1 MSTSIS
7 IPSRNVAANYAA
19 SFRPVS
25 VAPGFSQ
32 VKSDLAANYLMQV
45 PMLRQQM
52 EMDMAKT
59 ALQESASL
67 ERLEKK
73 LAVEKSMADDLLD
86 LTKKQS
92 ILKMLAAEEE
102 AGLSIDPMS
111 FLRNQQITDSA
122 LLTGALQPSTPKN
135 PAAGQLSSG
144 AQGFSGLD
152 FSGVLEDWAPIL
164 SPSTTAKDYLKKADE
179 DKK

>member
-73 LAVEKSMADDLLD
+73 LAVEKSMKDDLLD

-102 AGLSIDPMS
+102 AGMSIDPMS

-122 LLTGALQPSTPKN
+122 LLTGALQPSTPKS

-164 SPSTTAKDYLKKADE
+164 SPSTTAKDYLKKRDE

>member
-102 AGLSIDPMS
+102 AGMSIDPLTI
-111 FLRNQQITDSA
+111 LRNQQITDSA

-144 AQGFSGLD
+144 TQGFSGLD
-152 FSGVLEDWAPIL
+152 FSGALEDWAPIL
-164 SPSTTAKDYLKKADE
+164 SPSTTAKDYLKKRDD

>member
-1 MSTSIS
+1 MAYGIS
-7 IPSRNVAANYAA
+7 IPGRSVASNYAA
-19 SFRPVS
+19 SFRPVAP
-25 VAPGFSQ
+25 APGFSQ

-52 EMDMAKT
+52 EMEMAST
-59 ALQESASL
+59 ALQEAASL
-67 ERLEKK
+67 ERLDKK
-73 LAVEKSMADDLLD
+73 LKVEKSMTDDLID
-86 LTKKQS
+86 LKKKQG
-92 ILKMLAAEEE
+92 ILNMLAAEEK
-102 AGLSIDPMS
+102 AGLSIDPMT

-122 LLTGALQPSTPKN
+122 LLTGALQQPTPKN

-144 AQGFSGLD
+144 VQGFSGLD